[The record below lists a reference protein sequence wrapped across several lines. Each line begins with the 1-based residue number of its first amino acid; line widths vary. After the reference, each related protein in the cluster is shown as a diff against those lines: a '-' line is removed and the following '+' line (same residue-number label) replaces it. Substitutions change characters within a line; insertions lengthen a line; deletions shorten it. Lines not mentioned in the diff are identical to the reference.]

1 MRQQPLL
8 RSTCTRLWRATDDP
22 QRECVVS
29 FYANRLGVRASDK
42 GFLPM
47 SLKDY
52 LTLLDW
58 TGRQGRLDKRDKVPA
73 SLAPILQRIGI
84 ESSMWCDLVWNFK
97 KYFGKSAGRPR
108 VSKRKLNEADELGVV
123 GSVVQQFAL

>member
-1 MRQQPLL
+1 
-8 RSTCTRLWRATDDP
+8 
-22 QRECVVS
+22 
-29 FYANRLGVRASDK
+29 
-42 GFLPM
+42 M

-58 TGRQGRLDKRDKVPA
+58 TGRQGRLDKRGKVPA

-97 KYFGKSAGRPR
+97 KYFGKSAGRPA
-108 VSKRKLNEADELGVV
+108 SLQTEAERSGRAWCRGQRSAAVC
-123 GSVVQQFAL
+123 FASG